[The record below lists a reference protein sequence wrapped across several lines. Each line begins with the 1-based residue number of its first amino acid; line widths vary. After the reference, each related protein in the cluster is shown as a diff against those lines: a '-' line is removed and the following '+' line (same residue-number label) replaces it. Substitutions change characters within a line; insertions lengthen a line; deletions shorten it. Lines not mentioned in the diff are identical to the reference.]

1 METVLITGG
10 TGLIGKALT
19 QFLTGRGYNVI
30 ILSRKA
36 ITNYSNIAPENVRF
50 AKWDVKKK
58 VMDITALQQADY
70 IINLAGAGVM
80 DKKWTAAYKNE
91 IVNSRIESAA
101 LLVQSLQQNPNKVKA
116 VISASAIGWYTA
128 GNTMHT
134 EEEEADKSFLGE
146 TCRLWEE
153 SIQPV
158 TGLNK
163 RLVTLRIGIVLS
175 KNGGALKE
183 FMQPIKY
190 GIAAI
195 LGNGKQVLSWIYIND
210 LCRIFLHAIE
220 NEKINGVYNAVA
232 PHPITNKELTL
243 ALAKKMKGR
252 YYLPVQIPS
261 FILKLMLGERSIEIL
276 KGVLVSSKK
285 IEASTFMFRFE
296 NIDAVL
302 RDLTEKIKGQNG

>member
-19 QFLTGRGYNVI
+19 QLLTDKGYNVI
-30 ILSRKA
+30 ILSRQV
-36 ITNYSNIAPENVRF
+36 ITNNDKTVRVNVRF

-80 DKKWTAAYKNE
+80 DKKWTADYKKE
-91 IVNSRIESAA
+91 IVYSRIESAA

-128 GNTMHT
+128 GTTMHT
-134 EEEEADKSFLGE
+134 EEEEADKNFLGE

-175 KNGGALKE
+175 KNGGAVKE

-220 NEKINGVYNAVA
+220 NEKLNGVYNAVA
-232 PHPITNKELTL
+232 PHPITNKELTI
-243 ALAKKMKGR
+243 ALAQKIKGR
-252 YYLPVQIPS
+252 YYLPVQIPP

-276 KGVLVSSKK
+276 KSALVSSKK
-285 IEASTFMFRFE
+285 IEASTFKFRFE
-296 NIDAVL
+296 NMDTVL
-302 RDLTEKIKGQNG
+302 RDITEKIKGQN